1 MNETNKVE
9 YKLEFNSDTDI
20 EKEVIAFLNYKE
32 GGFVYIGIDNE
43 ENVVGVDNI
52 DECMLRIKD
61 RLKNN
66 ISPSALGLFDIIQ
79 ESCCGTEIIKITI
92 ASGLQKPYYKTK
104 YGMTNKGCFIRV
116 GTAAEPMSQ
125 NMIEKQ
131 FARRVRNSIGE
142 IMSSRQDL
150 SFAQL
155 RIYYEE
161 KGFSLNDN
169 FVKTLDLCNSEGKF
183 NYFANL
189 LSDNSNV
196 SFKVAKYSS
205 LDRVDLIENN
215 EYGYC
220 SVIKATNS
228 IISKFDVENSVA
240 AEITYPERIE
250 TPKWNKSALREAII
264 NAIVHN
270 DYTFEIPPKFEI
282 FPDRLEITSF
292 GSIPD
297 SLTIDEFF
305 TGISVPRNRELMRV
319 FRDLELVESLG
330 SGIPRILKAYGKE
343 CFVFMENF
351 TRIVLPID
359 ASCLKTAQKTTQKT
373 TRKTAQKTT
382 QKTAEKIMR
391 FIRNNPSISRK
402 QLSELC
408 GISQDGI
415 KWHLKNLQKENKI
428 RRVGPDKGGR
438 WEVVD

>member
-1 MNETNKVE
+1 MNETNKIE
-9 YKLEFNSDTDI
+9 YKLEFTSDTDI

-32 GGFVYIGIDNE
+32 GGFVYIGIDKDGD
-43 ENVVGVDNI
+43 VVGVDNV
-52 DECMLRIKD
+52 DDCMLKIKD

-66 ISPSALGLFDIIQ
+66 ISPSALGLFDISQ
-79 ESCCGTEIIKITI
+79 EYCCGVKIIKITI

-104 YGMTNKGCFIRV
+104 YGMTSKGCFIRV

-125 NMIEKQ
+125 TLIEKQ

-142 IMSSRQDL
+142 ITSSRQEL
-150 SFAQL
+150 TFAQL

-161 KGFSLNDN
+161 KGIGLNDN
-169 FVKTLDLCNSEGKF
+169 FIKTLDLYNSEGKF

-205 LDRVDLIENN
+205 IDRVDLIENN

-220 SVIKATNS
+220 SIIKATNN
-228 IISKFDVENSVA
+228 IISKFEVENTIA
-240 AEITYPERIE
+240 AEITYPERKE
-250 TPKWNKSALREAII
+250 TPKWNKNALREAII

-270 DYTFEIPPKFEI
+270 DYTYEVPPKFEI

-292 GSIPD
+292 GSIPE
-297 SLTIDEFF
+297 SLTIEEFF
-305 TGISVPRNRELMRV
+305 TGISIPRNRELMRV

-330 SGIPRILKAYGKE
+330 SGIPRILKAYSRD

-351 TRIVLPID
+351 TRIILPMD
-359 ASCLKTAQKTTQKT
+359 KSYVKTTQKTTQKT
-373 TRKTAQKTT
+373 DD
-382 QKTAEKIMR
+382 KIVE
-391 FIRNNPSISRK
+391 IIKDNPCISRK
-402 QLSELC
+402 QLSKLC

-415 KWHLKNLQKENKI
+415 KWQLKNLQKENKI
-428 RRVGPDKGGR
+428 RRVGPDKGGY

>member
-1 MNETNKVE
+1 MNETNKIE
-9 YKLEFNSDTDI
+9 YKLEFTSDTDI

-32 GGFVYIGIDNE
+32 GGFVYIGIDKDGD
-43 ENVVGVDNI
+43 VVGVDNV
-52 DECMLRIKD
+52 DDCMLKIKD

-66 ISPSALGLFDIIQ
+66 ISPSALGLFDISQ
-79 ESCCGTEIIKITI
+79 EYCCGVKIIKITI

-104 YGMTNKGCFIRV
+104 YGMTSKGCFIRV

-125 NMIEKQ
+125 TLIEKQ

-142 IMSSRQDL
+142 ITSSRQEL
-150 SFAQL
+150 TFAQL

-161 KGFSLNDN
+161 KGIGLNDN
-169 FVKTLDLCNSEGKF
+169 FIKTLDLYNSEGKF

-205 LDRVDLIENN
+205 IDRVDLIENN

-220 SVIKATNS
+220 SIIKATNN
-228 IISKFDVENSVA
+228 IISKFEVENSIA

-250 TPKWNKSALREAII
+250 TPKWNKNALREAII

-270 DYTFEIPPKFEI
+270 DYTYEVPPKFEI

-292 GSIPD
+292 GSIPE
-297 SLTIDEFF
+297 SLTIEEFF
-305 TGISVPRNRELMRV
+305 TGISIPRNRELMRV

-330 SGIPRILKAYGKE
+330 SGIPRILKAYSRD

-351 TRIVLPID
+351 TRIILPMD
-359 ASCLKTAQKTTQKT
+359 KSYVKTTQKTAQKTAQKTTQKT
-373 TRKTAQKTT
+373 DD
-382 QKTAEKIMR
+382 KIVE
-391 FIRNNPSISRK
+391 IIKDNPCISRK
-402 QLSELC
+402 QLSKLC

-415 KWHLKNLQKENKI
+415 KWQLKNLQKENKI
-428 RRVGPDKGGR
+428 RRVGPDKGGY